1 MKWSTAGV
9 VGLVAVSAIAAQAM
23 AATAYV
29 SDQLILGVYADQ
41 NSTGARLATLHSG
54 AVVESLSVSGEFT
67 QVRLPDGVTGWVKT
81 SYLTTQLPAVARV
94 KQLEDELARKQATA
108 PALAEAAEHSQVERL
123 KGELAAKQAEMDA
136 LHTSQTLMPSAPEH
150 RHWLGAAAALVTG
163 IVGFVLGYATLA
175 RRIRRKFGGLK
186 VY

>member
-1 MKWSTAGV
+1 MKWWIAGALGLITAET
-9 VGLVAVSAIAAQAM
+9 M

-29 SDQLILGVYADQ
+29 SDQLILGVYTDQ

-54 AVVESLSVSGEFT
+54 AMVESLSVSGEFT
-67 QVRLPDGVTGWVKT
+67 QVRMADGVTGWVKT
-81 SYLTTQLPAVARV
+81 SYLTNQLPAVVRV

-108 PALAEAAEHSQVERL
+108 PALAEAAEHSEVVRL
-123 KGELAAKQAEMDA
+123 KAELAARQAELDS
-136 LHTSQTLMPSAPEH
+136 LHTTQTLTPSAPAP
-150 RHWLGAAAALVTG
+150 RSWLSAGAAVGTG
-163 IVGFVLGYATLA
+163 IAGFALGYATLA